1 MSHHSARAQWNTA
14 NARLANKPFDDLFAE
29 KKPEPPAPVILCR
42 DLMQLLEALAD
53 MNPVYPAE
61 LKHAR
66 RAAFLAQ
73 IHAMQ
78 PDDCDGPEA
87 RLAAIDNALGQEY
100 DLETVNNLLEE
111 KAELQIQLEKE

>member
-1 MSHHSARAQWNTA
+1 
-14 NARLANKPFDDLFAE
+14 
-29 KKPEPPAPVILCR
+29 
-42 DLMQLLEALAD
+42 
-53 MNPVYPAE
+53 MNPRITTTYSVPRLGISIRNAAMLTYWLAWGRHQTPAYPPDMQA
-61 LKHAR
+61 AR
-66 RAAFLAQ
+66 RAAFIEQ

-78 PDDCDGPEA
+78 PDECDGPEA